1 MEEQTYR
8 LTLCY
13 DGTRYLGWQRLPKG
27 SIQGCVEAALT
38 QIFGCAVEVSGSGR
52 TDAGVHAQM
61 QVASFR
67 APKRPPQKILAQLR
81 HLLPE
86 DIGAI
91 SLEYAAPRFHA
102 RLCATEKTYRY
113 RIWNSAQPDVF
124 ERRYRVALAQELS
137 VDEMRRAAA
146 RLCGTHDFSAFC
158 ANAHMKKSTVRTLR
172 AVKITQNGCEI
183 CIDLTADGFLYHMA
197 RILVG
202 TLLEVGLGKREA
214 ESVGALFGGP
224 RAAAGETAPA
234 KGLCLMEVRYD

>member
-1 MEEQTYR
+1 MEQQCYR

-27 SIQGCVEAALT
+27 SIQGCVEAALSK
-38 QIFGCAVEVSGSGR
+38 IFDCPIEIQGSGR
-52 TDAGVHAQM
+52 TDAGVHAEG
-61 QVASFR
+61 QVASFH
-67 APKRPPQKILAQLR
+67 APARPPQRVLAQLR

-113 RIWNSAQPDVF
+113 RLWVGQAPDVF
-124 ERRYRVALAQELS
+124 GRRYRVSLARIPNLEQ
-137 VDEMRRAAA
+137 MRRAAA
-146 RLCGTHDFSAFC
+146 LLCGTHDFSAFC

-172 AVKITQNGCEI
+172 AIEITQAGAEV
-183 CIDLTADGFLYHMA
+183 CIDLHADGFLHHMA

-202 TLLEVGLGKREA
+202 TLLEVGEGKRTA
-214 ESVGALFGGP
+214 ESLTSLFGGV
-224 RAAAGETAPA
+224 RASAGETAPA